1 MESSLEHQNNA
12 DSNSTRQVVTF
23 YSSTAEEVEQHFAR
37 ALARLK
43 SQSPHIEEGT
53 SEILG
58 ASGIGGDRIFFLIFF
73 LIFFI
78 LPIAAGASSLCEVR
92 RAPESNYGSAN
103 AAFAYPQF
111 VPFILEPD
119 IDVTREVIKFPEEA
133 DDLSYSSC
141 AHFLF
146 SNPQSYAGVRVA
158 SGRAISLHC
167 RTNYFPQK
175 R

>member
-58 ASGIGGDRIFFLIFF
+58 ASGIGGHSNFLIFLF
-73 LIFFI
+73 L
-78 LPIAAGASSLCEVR
+78 
-92 RAPESNYGSAN
+92 N
-103 AAFAYPQF
+103 
-111 VPFILEPD
+111 
-119 IDVTREVIKFPEEA
+119 
-133 DDLSYSSC
+133 
-141 AHFLF
+141 LF
-146 SNPQSYAGVRVA
+146 SSSNCSGCFAAVR
-158 SGRAISLHC
+158 G
-167 RTNYFPQK
+167 
-175 R
+175 

>member
-58 ASGIGGDRIFFLIFF
+58 ASGIGGHSNFLIF
-73 LIFFI
+73 
-78 LPIAAGASSLCEVR
+78 
-92 RAPESNYGSAN
+92 
-103 AAFAYPQF
+103 
-111 VPFILEPD
+111 
-119 IDVTREVIKFPEEA
+119 
-133 DDLSYSSC
+133 
-141 AHFLF
+141 
-146 SNPQSYAGVRVA
+146 
-158 SGRAISLHC
+158 
-167 RTNYFPQK
+167 
-175 R
+175 